1 MTSSRPSGGFS
12 TRSVFIT
19 LRKKAHQFMSRKL
32 VVAHRDDS
40 VAKAVARML
49 DHSVSCPPVVAA
61 NGDVEGIV
69 SWKDLIRALAR
80 LAEGVGEPQSR

>member
-1 MTSSRPSGGFS
+1 
-12 TRSVFIT
+12 
-19 LRKKAHQFMSRKL
+19 MSRKL